1 MGHPLATIEDPSLRD
16 IEKTIVVSLFIAR
29 ETLSIVGQN
38 SGFDTSSEGSAHL
51 VENAMSHIASAAA
64 HIRTAFPRDPRLDQ
78 RTIVAIERATS
89 ASQSLLGHIRYSETY
104 GNETDKRERARGDR
118 SRGLWRRGAENACSE
133 THKLLAL
140 VVEAFPESFKSESFD
155 ED

>member
-1 MGHPLATIEDPSLRD
+1 MGHPLSAIEDPSLRD

-29 ETLSIVGQN
+29 ETLSTVGRN
-38 SGFDTSSEGSAHL
+38 AGLDTLSEGSAHL

-78 RTIVAIERATS
+78 RTIIAIERATS
-89 ASQSLLGHIRYSETY
+89 ASQSLLGHIRYTETY
-104 GNETDKRERARGDR
+104 RDESDKRERERGDR
-118 SRGLWRRGAENACSE
+118 SCGLWRRGAENACGE

-140 VVEAFPESFKSESFD
+140 IVEAFPESFKSESFD